1 MDFKKKI
8 QEKMDKIAFQKSV
21 SSNYCHGNNAR
32 NFHFVKLKSS
42 ARHGKECSLL
52 RRVHVLVRPDPGKTW
67 KFHKYPNNPKW
78 KWDELARQVTDMYH
92 AQKNFFLKGYRN
104 LQKKFERDSPKKQAL
119 QRRIYSG
126 RQKIAY
132 IIFLLHIALHIT

>member
-1 MDFKKKI
+1 
-8 QEKMDKIAFQKSV
+8 MDKIAFQKSV

-92 AQKNFFLKGYRN
+92 AQKTFFLERIQKLAKKVRARF
-104 LQKKFERDSPKKQAL
+104 QKKNKHFNVGSAVGDK
-119 QRRIYSG
+119 
-126 RQKIAY
+126 KIAY